1 MNTII
6 TGLQWG
12 DEGKGK
18 IVDYLTESAD
28 VVIRGQGGNN
38 AGHTVI
44 ANGTKYVLHLLP
56 SGILWDSK
64 INVISNGVVIDPI
77 GLVSEIERIESQG
90 ISITPEKLLISDRAH
105 VVMPFHKELDAAREA
120 SLGDRKIGT
129 TKRGIGPAYADKIN
143 RCGLRMADL
152 FDRAFAEAQI
162 THRVTEAN
170 EILKRYDLETFDAA
184 KVIDEV
190 YTAFARLS
198 PHVTNTIPA
207 LHAAWKSGKKLL
219 FEGAQGTLLDIDFGT
234 YPFVT
239 SSNTTAGG
247 SCTGSGL
254 PPTAIDAVI
263 GVCKAYTTRVGSGPF
278 PTELDDEVGKHL
290 AEKGHEFGS
299 TTGRARRC
307 GWFDAAAL
315 KRSIQINGVSGLCV
329 TKLDVLDGVQTLR
342 LGVGYRSEGQY
353 SDILPV
359 GAESLVGCEPVYED
373 MPGWSGSTVGVKR
386 YENLPLEA
394 RNYLQRIAEICEVPV
409 DMVSTGSDR
418 DETIVLRHPF
428 QC

>member
-1 MNTII
+1 MNTIV

-44 ANGTKYVLHLLP
+44 AKGTKYVLHLLP
-56 SGILWDSK
+56 SGILWDDK
-64 INVISNGVVIDPI
+64 INIIGNGVVIDPV
-77 GLVSEIERIESQG
+77 GLVSEITRIEQQG
-90 ISITPEKLLISDRAH
+90 VSIGPDKLVISDRAH
-105 VVMPFHKELDAAREA
+105 VVFPFHKELDAAREA
-120 SLGDRKIGT
+120 ALGDRKIGT

-152 FDRAFAEAQI
+152 FKREFSEAQI
-162 THRVTEAN
+162 THRVEEAN
-170 EILKRYDLETFDAA
+170 EVLSRFELQTFEAA
-184 KVIDEV
+184 AVIEEI
-190 YTAFARLS
+190 YTAFERLK
-198 PHVTNTIPA
+198 PHVTNTIPVV
-207 LHAAWKSGKKLL
+207 HKAWKDGSKLL

-278 PTELDDEVGKHL
+278 PTDDEELSEYLHGL
-290 AEKGHEFGS
+290 GREFGA
-299 TTGRARRC
+299 TTGRPRGC
-307 GWFDAAAL
+307 GWLDTVLLRFACMV
-315 KRSIQINGVSGLCV
+315 NGVTGLAV
-329 TKLDVLDGVQTLR
+329 TNVDGLDKYETLKICTGYDIDGTIHELPPAD
-342 LGVGYRSEGQY
+342 RSAW
-353 SDILPV
+353 DRAV
-359 GAESLVGCEPVYED
+359 PVYEEL
-373 MPGWSGSTVGVKR
+373 PGWQSDTSACTSHDQLPDKAKAYLTRLSELCAAPIAFVGVG
-386 YENLPLEA
+386 P
-394 RNYLQRIAEICEVPV
+394 
-409 DMVSTGSDR
+409 DR
-418 DETIVLRHPF
+418 TQTLVV
-428 QC
+428 